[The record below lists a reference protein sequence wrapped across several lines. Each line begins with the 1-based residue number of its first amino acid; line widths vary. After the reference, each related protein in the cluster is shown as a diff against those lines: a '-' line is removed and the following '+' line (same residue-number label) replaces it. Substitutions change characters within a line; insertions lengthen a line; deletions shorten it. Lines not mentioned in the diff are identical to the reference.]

1 MIALQLIRDDPE
13 GVKRAIA
20 RKGEPTEPI
29 DRLLAADAKRRE
41 IEAQANELRAER
53 NAGNRQLGELMRA
66 GQGADAE
73 ALKARMAALSTQID
87 ALTTQLTEIEA
98 AIEADLLT
106 VPNLPHD
113 SVPDG
118 AGADDNPVVR
128 SWGEPA
134 AGGSAPPHWEIGERL
149 GLFDLERGAKI
160 AGSGF
165 ILYTGPGARLQRALI
180 GLMLELADRHGYR
193 ELWSPIL
200 VNAASARGTGQLPDK
215 EAQMYVVERD
225 DLYLIPTAEVPVT
238 NVYRDEILAGD
249 SLPIYHAAYTPCFR
263 REAGAA
269 GKDTR
274 GLLRVHQ
281 FDKVE
286 MVKFVRPETSWDELE
301 TLTRDAEE
309 VLEALELPYRT
320 VERCTADLGLRAG
333 QGLRP
338 GGVVARGGEVARG
351 QLVLQLHRFP
361 GAPHEPALPIGARCA
376 TRAAAHAERLGARHE
391 PHLCRAARDASPTGR
406 LGPHPGR
413 AAAPLRLRRD
423 RLRRPS
429 FGSGRLEDEERDRA
443 RRAAPVGLIGGELR
457 ADELPEPLALVAL
470 CLVDPHRPFLR
481 AA

>member
-1 MIALQLIRDDPE
+1 MISLQLIRDDPE
-13 GVKRAIA
+13 AVKVAVA
-20 RKGEPTEPI
+20 RKGEATETI
-29 DRLLAADAKRRE
+29 DRLLVADARRRTL
-41 IEAQANELRAER
+41 EAEANDLRAER
-53 NAGNRQLGELMRA
+53 NVGNRQLGELLRA
-66 GQGADAE
+66 GQATDADA
-73 ALKARMAALSTQID
+73 LKGRMATISGQID
-87 ALTTQLTEIEA
+87 ALAVEQGAIEA
-98 AIEADLLT
+98 AIEADLLL
-106 VPNLPHD
+106 VPNLPHP

-118 AGADDNPVVR
+118 KGADDNPVIR
-128 SWGEPA
+128 SWGTPA
-134 AGGSAPPHWEIGERL
+134 PTGSAPPHWEIGERL

-309 VLEALELPYRT
+309 VLEALEIPYRT
-320 VERCTADLGLRAG
+320 VERCTADLGFAPAKGYDLEAWS
-333 QGLRP
+333 P
-338 GGVVARGGEVARG
+338 GVGKWLEVSSCSNYTDF
-351 QLVLQLHRFP
+351 Q
-361 GAPHEPALPIGARCA
+361 
-376 TRAAAHAERLGARHE
+376 
-391 PHLCRAARDASPTGR
+391 
-406 LGPHPGR
+406 
-413 AAAPLRLRRD
+413 
-423 RLRRPS
+423 
-429 FGSGRLEDEERDRA
+429 A
-443 RRAAPVGLIGGELR
+443 RRMNLRYRSAPDARPELLHTLNGSALGMSRTYAALLETHLQ
-457 ADELPEPLALVAL
+457 ADGSVRIPAALQ
-470 CLVDPHRPFLR
+470 PHYG
-481 AA
+481 ADSIA